1 MLDRLLEM
9 GIRKNGFSVVEVM
22 SNCHVQ
28 FGRRNKMGD
37 PVTMLK
43 WLKDHAVTREN
54 APKMPP
60 DSLNDKFTIGILA
73 DVDKPDYI
81 AEYRKIRQ
89 KAKRK
94 LRNES

>member
-1 MLDRLLEM
+1 M

-43 WLKDHAVTREN
+43 WLKSHAVTRED

-60 DSLNDKFTIGILA
+60 DSLHDKFTIGILA
-73 DVDKPDYI
+73 DVEKPDFI

-94 LRNES
+94 LRNGY